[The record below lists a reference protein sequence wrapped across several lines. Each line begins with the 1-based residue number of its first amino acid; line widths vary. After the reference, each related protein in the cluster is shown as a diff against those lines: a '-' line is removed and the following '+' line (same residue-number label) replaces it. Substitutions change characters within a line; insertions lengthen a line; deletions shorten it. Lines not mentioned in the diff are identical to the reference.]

1 MQRMGVGN
9 NRKAEMRM
17 QQVCGDKEL
26 YLNL

>member
-1 MQRMGVGN
+1 MQRRMGVGN

-17 QQVCGDKEL
+17 QQVCDEEL